1 MQDPEVIERIRAG
14 EIHAAQLL
22 YGKYLRV
29 LLSIGQ
35 QNGLVHADA
44 EEVVNDVFLSA
55 FALIREGKLGSK
67 PGPWLCKVMRN
78 RAIDRV
84 RRHKSL
90 RDFESE
96 SLDEQF
102 HTVDEQ
108 KSAGSRRPRE
118 VLRVQQALQHLAA
131 ADSKAEGPS
140 TEATDLDILTWIAHG
155 ITNEELADYLN
166 TNSNAARQRK
176 SRALKRLKQE
186 MDRLQGFSESVAEI
200 HA

>member
-14 EIHAAQLL
+14 EMYAAQLL
-22 YGKYLRV
+22 YRKYLRV

-44 EEVVNDVFLSA
+44 EEVANDVFLSA
-55 FALIREGKLGSK
+55 FAFIREGKLGSK

-84 RRHKSL
+84 RHNKSS

-96 SLDEQF
+96 SLDEQS
-102 HTVDEQ
+102 HTVNEH
-108 KSAGSRRPRE
+108 SGESRRPRE

-131 ADSKAEGPS
+131 ADSKAEGPNV
-140 TEATDLDILTWIAHG
+140 EATDLDILTWIAHG
-155 ITNEELADYLN
+155 VTNEELADYLN

-186 MDRLQGFSESVAEI
+186 MDRLQEFSESVAEVN
-200 HA
+200 A

>member
-14 EIHAAQLL
+14 EMYAAQLL
-22 YGKYLRV
+22 YRKYLRV

-44 EEVVNDVFLSA
+44 EEVANDVFLSA

-84 RRHKSL
+84 RHNKSS

-96 SLDEQF
+96 SLDEQY
-102 HTVDEQ
+102 HTVNKHSGE
-108 KSAGSRRPRE
+108 SRRPRE
-118 VLRVQQALQHLAA
+118 VLRVQQALQHLTA
-131 ADSKAEGPS
+131 ADSKTEGPS
-140 TEATDLDILTWIAHG
+140 VEATDLDILTWIAHG
-155 ITNEELADYLN
+155 VTNEELADYLN

-186 MDRLQGFSESVAEI
+186 MDRLQEFSESVAEVN
-200 HA
+200 A